1 MSKFARK
8 WRAQLKIHLAA
19 LQYAETA
26 GSKRK
31 PRASQL
37 AYMAKFSS
45 TVALLAIAFVFDASQ
60 HVWRTEWGSSYGGTT
75 ATTTTGFIPADRSFA
90 WNPGLLSKGGIP
102 SRTQTCATLVA
113 RRQYSGGA

>member
-1 MSKFARK
+1 MSGSTQNPPRGARNMPK
-8 WRAQLKIHLAA
+8 RQAQ
-19 LQYAETA
+19 
-26 GSKRK
+26 SVNS

-37 AYMAKFSS
+37 AHMAKFSS

-60 HVWRTEWGSSYGGTT
+60 HVWTTEWGSSYGGTT

-102 SRTQTCATLVA
+102 SRTQTCATL
-113 RRQYSGGA
+113 SPGD